1 MTTDTTTTERAQQTA
16 GTAAE
21 EGRHVA
27 GVAAGEATGVA
38 SEAAQQA
45 RGVVNDAVGEVRG
58 QLDQQGRQQKER
70 LAGTL
75 GTFGDDLDR
84 MAQGASG
91 LAADLAR
98 EAAGR
103 AHSLSQHLDRRE
115 PGELLDDVRRFARQR
130 PGTFLLGALA
140 AGVVAG
146 RLLRGTKD
154 AVEAAEA
161 MGTPRVTPG
170 APNTSDV
177 TASHGQPTQPPAGPP
192 VDVPVPPS
200 VTAYSS
206 PPPGVGVPGTPV
218 TPDSG
223 TLS

>member
-1 MTTDTTTTERAQQTA
+1 MTTDTTTTERAQQAA

-21 EGRHVA
+21 EGKHVA
-27 GVAAGEATGVA
+27 GVAAEEARGVA

-45 RGVVNDAVGEVRG
+45 RGVMNDAVGEVRG
-58 QLDQQGRQQKER
+58 QLDQQGRQQKDR
-70 LAGTL
+70 LSGTL

-103 AHSLSQHLDRRE
+103 AHALSQHLDRRE

-130 PGTFLLGALA
+130 PGTFLVGALA

-154 AVEAAEA
+154 AIEAAEA
-161 MGTPRVTPG
+161 AGTPHATPG
-170 APNTSDV
+170 APNTSAV
-177 TASHGQPTQPPAGPP
+177 HASHGQPTLPPTGPV
-192 VDVPVPPS
+192 VDVPPS
-200 VTAYSS
+200 VTGYTS
-206 PPPGVGVPGTPV
+206 PPPGAGVPGTPV

-223 TLS
+223 SLS